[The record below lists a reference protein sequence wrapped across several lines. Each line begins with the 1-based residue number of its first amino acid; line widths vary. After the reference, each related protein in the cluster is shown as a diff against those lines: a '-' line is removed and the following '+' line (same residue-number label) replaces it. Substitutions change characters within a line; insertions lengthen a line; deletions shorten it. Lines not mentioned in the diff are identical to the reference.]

1 MTLGIRLGWMDQCGI
16 FRLCPFLPIVHWDG
30 MDSWDKCRM
39 DGTAWD
45 IPLMSIPSHSTLGWD
60 GQLG

>member
-30 MDSWDKCRM
+30 MDSGDTPISSEATELGRQF
-39 DGTAWD
+39 GVY
-45 IPLMSIPSHSTLGWD
+45 SVHSVLTCVLG
-60 GQLG
+60 Q